1 MCVASN
7 TSRNDQYLRLCRE
20 HGIPPHPARF
30 PRALPEF
37 AIGLCTEED
46 DVVLDPFA
54 GSNMT
59 GSVAETMNRRWIAL
73 EQNEE
78 YLRGAALRFAGNIE
92 HSVDSLQPLNLAA
105 QSSVALNGQPSLFG

>member
-1 MCVASN
+1 MRHCGPKCAVASN
-7 TSRNDQYLRLCRE
+7 S
-20 HGIPPHPARF
+20 
-30 PRALPEF
+30 
-37 AIGLCTEED
+37 IGLCTEED

-59 GSVAETMNRRWIAL
+59 GYVAETMNRRWIAL

-92 HSVDSLQPLNLAA
+92 HSVESLQPLNLAA
-105 QSSVALNGQPSLFG
+105 QSSIGLNGQPSLFG